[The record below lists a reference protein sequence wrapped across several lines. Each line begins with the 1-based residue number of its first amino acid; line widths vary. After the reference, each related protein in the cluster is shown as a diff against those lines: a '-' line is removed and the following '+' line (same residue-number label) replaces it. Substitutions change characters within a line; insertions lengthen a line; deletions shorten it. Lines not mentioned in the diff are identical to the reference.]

1 MTTHDHEQADSRA
14 TERHDDFTRLNE
26 TIVAAKRSFM
36 GWLIPLMGVAV
47 VTLIA
52 NHFEQKRLSEQVA
65 QLNMQIASMNH
76 RFEVM
81 NEKVIVMWSAGGWQ
95 GKYDTADRKR

>member
-1 MTTHDHEQADSRA
+1 
-14 TERHDDFTRLNE
+14 
-26 TIVAAKRSFM
+26 
-36 GWLIPLMGVAV
+36 
-47 VTLIA
+47 
-52 NHFEQKRLSEQVA
+52 
-65 QLNMQIASMNH
+65 MQIASMNH